1 MDCTYQRV
9 NNSSQRDR
17 ETYPSEERA
26 AGRSP
31 VRSTAN
37 QAAKQHRGAWCFTTQ
52 RLVLAI
58 RMQSMREQWKLRRQM
73 SQELCSVATNDA
85 RPIPARSCPTHI
97 RVDDPQIPTLGIGGF
112 CYEGNIV
119 FDIPGIST
127 NVSYD
132 NMCRSQICA
141 IRKTFCKQRKC
152 RAS

>member
-1 MDCTYQRV
+1 MQRTC
-9 NNSSQRDR
+9 NNVFENPYFSRVSTIKALISITK
-17 ETYPSEERA
+17 EIA
-26 AGRSP
+26 AI
-31 VRSTAN
+31 
-37 QAAKQHRGAWCFTTQ
+37 
-52 RLVLAI
+52 VLAI

-97 RVDDPQIPTLGIGGF
+97 RVDDPRIPTLGIGGF

-132 NMCRSQICA
+132 NMWRSQICA

>member
-1 MDCTYQRV
+1 MQRTC
-9 NNSSQRDR
+9 NNVFENPYFSRVSTIKALISITK
-17 ETYPSEERA
+17 EIA
-26 AGRSP
+26 AI
-31 VRSTAN
+31 
-37 QAAKQHRGAWCFTTQ
+37 
-52 RLVLAI
+52 VLAI

-85 RPIPARSCPTHI
+85 RPIPARSCSTHI
-97 RVDDPQIPTLGIGGF
+97 RVDDPRIPTLGIGGF

-132 NMCRSQICA
+132 NMWRSQICA